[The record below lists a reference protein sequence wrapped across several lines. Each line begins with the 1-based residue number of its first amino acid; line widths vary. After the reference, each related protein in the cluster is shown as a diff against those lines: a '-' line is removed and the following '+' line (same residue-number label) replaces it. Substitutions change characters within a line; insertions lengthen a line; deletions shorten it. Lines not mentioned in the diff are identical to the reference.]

1 MKPFSRSFAK
11 KHVCF
16 SRTGALFASTALTVF
31 VALPAH
37 AADVDGVVTHTADFN
52 YADTLQVGN
61 AAAGT
66 MIVENGA
73 DVRNT
78 DAFVGASAGAASPYG
93 EVIVRGPGSAW
104 YNSAGVVIGHLSD
117 GSLQVLD
124 QGLAEVNGLL
134 TIGGASGAGTVM
146 VDGAS
151 VLAIW
156 NGDLRIGDTS
166 AGSLTL
172 TNDSTANVDGGAGDI
187 ILGSSYA
194 AGEITIGT
202 GGGSLLAS
210 VVRFGNTAS
219 TLTFDHGLASY
230 NFDTDLS
237 GDGQLIVDSGT
248 TVLGGNAAAF
258 SGATYVNGGSLLL
271 DGVTLGSMASLSGG
285 VFGGTGTLSGVLYAN
300 SGSTLSPGSDAGIG
314 QLNVGGSVTL
324 YSGSNYTVHV
334 DNAGNAD
341 KVVSGGSID
350 IRSGVTLDVYAQNGT
365 DDGSTYNAST
375 TYTILEGGSLTGSF
389 DTVNENFAYLDAD
402 VTYDA
407 TKAYLRLARC
417 IACGTFAS
425 LATTPNQTGVANA
438 VESQGNGTLYN
449 AVLALPTGEPGS
461 AFEKLSGEVH
471 SSTRTGVLDRSRLT
485 RDGLSDRLR
494 STFGG
499 VGTGSAASAYAE
511 EEKQEA
517 MPILAKKGDR
527 PVNVWMSGYGAWNR
541 YDGNGNGHGTDVG
554 GGGVLFGADAGLEN
568 GWRLGFAGGYGSD
581 HYDQNSLSSSADVD
595 TYQIAAYGGR
605 QIGPLGLR
613 FGAAYGLSEIDASR
627 TVDFTGFS
635 DELTADYD
643 ARTAQAFA
651 EAAWRIDRDLLHI
664 EPFANLAYV
673 NVDTDGFTEK
683 GGAAAL
689 SVDSENQGQW
699 QQTLGVRLDRD
710 FAVNGMLGK
719 VKGSLGWR
727 HVYGDTISQTA
738 MAFGT
743 GDGFTTASAGS
754 VRNTAMLGAG
764 VELAVSEKAS
774 FSLDYSG
781 QFGEGTSEQYLSGT
795 FGVKF

>member
-1 MKPFSRSFAK
+1 M
-11 KHVCF
+11 
-16 SRTGALFASTALTVF
+16 G
-31 VALPAH
+31 
-37 AADVDGVVTHTADFN
+37 DG
-52 YADTLQVGN
+52 
-61 AAAGT
+61 
-66 MIVENGA
+66 
-73 DVRNT
+73 R
-78 DAFVGASAGAASPYG
+78 
-93 EVIVRGPGSAW
+93 
-104 YNSAGVVIGHLSD
+104 
-117 GSLQVLD
+117 LQVLD
-124 QGLAEVNGLL
+124 GGYASVTGNMTVGGTMGQGTVVVDGDSDLVIVGGDLLVGAHQYGTVTVSGGSTLTVDGGNGDIVMGNGSAGATL
-134 TIGGASGAGTVM
+134 TIGT
-146 VDGAS
+146 
-151 VLAIW
+151 
-156 NGDLRIGDTS
+156 
-166 AGSLTL
+166 
-172 TNDSTANVDGGAGDI
+172 DGG
-187 ILGSSYA
+187 
-194 AGEITIGT
+194 TID
-202 GGGSLLAS
+202 AN
-210 VVRFGNTAS
+210 VVRFVNS
-219 TLTFDHGLASY
+219 SSQLKFDHGLSTY
-230 NFDTDLS
+230 TFDTALS
-237 GDGQLIVDSGT
+237 GDGDIVNLSGST
-248 TVLGGNAAAF
+248 LLRSDVSAFMGQVYVDGG
-258 SGATYVNGGSLLL
+258 TLLL
-271 DGVTLGSMASLSGG
+271 DNLAIDGMASLSGG
-285 VFGGTGTLSGVLYAN
+285 ALGGTGSLTGVMYVQSGA
-300 SGSTLSPGSDAGIG
+300 TLSPGSSAGIG
-314 QLNVGGSVTL
+314 QLSVGGNLNFFT
-324 YSGSNYTVHV
+324 GSNYTVHV
-334 DNAGNAD
+334 DNAGNASN
-341 KVVSGGSID
+341 VFAGGGVD
-350 IRSGVTLDVYAQNGT
+350 IATGATLNVLAQNGT
-365 DDGSTYNAST
+365 DDGSTYNPST

-389 DTVNENFAYLDAD
+389 DTVTENFAYLDAD

-407 TKAYLRLARC
+407 TKAYLTLTRC
-417 IACGTFAS
+417 VSCGTFAS
-425 LATTPNQTGVANA
+425 LATTSNQTGVANA

-449 AVLALPTGEPGS
+449 AVLALPTGEPGA
-461 AFEKLSGEVH
+461 AFDKLSGEVH
-471 SSTRTGVLDRSRLT
+471 SSTRTGMLDRSRLT
-485 RDGLSDRLR
+485 RDDLSDRLR

-511 EEKQEA
+511 EEKQEV
-517 MPILAKKGDR
+517 MSILARKGDR

-541 YDGNGNGHGTDVG
+541 YDDNGNGHGTDAG

-581 HYDQNSLSSSADVD
+581 HYDQDGLSSSADVD

-605 QIGPLGLR
+605 QVGPLGLR

-635 DELTADYD
+635 DDLTADYD

-664 EPFANLAYV
+664 APFANLAYV

-689 SVDSENQGQW
+689 SVDGENQGQW

-754 VRNTAMLGAG
+754 ARNTAMLGAG